1 MGINQTILHQFGEIK
16 KKQRTATF
24 YKADLHLHT
33 PGSTKDYK
41 VNGKLYEEIQLKD
54 LEDIAI
60 EKGLI
65 NIEGFNELY
74 TNKDQL
80 MALLIIHE
88 AYMVKDLNLIVI
100 TDHNNLNWYDKIITA
115 AEEYLKNIV
124 SKLSNESK
132 KFMILPGV
140 EITCFS
146 GTHVIGIFDNCNYKK
161 VWDYVNFELNDMF
174 EEKLNIFTTK
184 SEIDVVKTINK
195 VNGIVYVPHIDNN
208 AAKIK
213 ISEILDPLSGIS
225 KAQLL
230 TSPLV
235 HAIGFTNYEFKKYTE
250 SVLQDKK
257 HLYYRRSSV
266 AYMKDSDA
274 HCIEEI
280 GTKFMYVKMDNPNFT
295 SLKFA
300 LQDPKLRIKEQDVS
314 KNDIPYIRGVVT
326 QGGYLSK
333 TVGGFGYY
341 PFSKDLN
348 CIIGGRGAGKSTLI
362 KCLKSCLTGNTP
374 KYEFRL
380 FMGQFQLIL
389 VYLHING
396 VDYCISCEPDIKISD
411 YTGKEVNIHGDE
423 VKGKI
428 TKIEN
433 WIKVYRIK
441 NDKCI
446 KLSET
451 EKYLLMNKFHV
462 DYFDQAQI
470 LEIGNNKDYL
480 KEFIYSIILKTK
492 FGNEYN
498 VLRQQLSECEKEFFK
513 VFNIKNKKDIDLI
526 AEKKKELKLITE
538 KVDKIVNYTISNLN
552 SAMKNKVLINYER
565 VMPSTSE
572 LLGSILEDCI
582 FEGRFSKYQISKLER
597 GIDYIS
603 SRYDVIGITSKFIEN
618 KKSIESELK
627 ESEVLDSKTEQEVEN
642 DTTQFDYYIDTICEI
657 CKDALKKSYKS
668 QEEVSIEFNV
678 NSHESSKNIIFKPL
692 PVLSLG
698 QKAVAILTIITEGMS
713 SLDIKSPLVIDQPED
728 QLDNRFI
735 YKHLI
740 ETIRTLKEKKQ
751 LILVTHNANIPVSG
765 DAENVMCLNSNNE
778 NGWLDAYGYLDN
790 KMIQKKIIDILE
802 GGEESFK
809 LRLCKYGF
817 VV

>member
-1 MGINQTILHQFGEIK
+1 MGINQTILEQFNEIK
-16 KKQRTATF
+16 KRQKTAVF
-24 YKADLHLHT
+24 YKVDLHIHT

-41 VNGKLYEEIQLKD
+41 VNGKFYEDVKLNE
-54 LEDIAI
+54 LEDIAT

-65 NIEGFNELY
+65 NIDGFRELY
-74 TNKDQL
+74 KNKDQL

-88 AYMVKDLNLIVI
+88 AYMVKDLNMIVI
-100 TDHNNLNWYDKIITA
+100 TDHNNLSWYDKIINA
-115 AEEYLKNIV
+115 AEDYLKNIASRIV
-124 SKLSNESK
+124 DKHK

-146 GTHVIGIFDNCNYKK
+146 GTHVIGIFDNYEYKK

-184 SEIDVVKTINK
+184 SEIDVMKTINK

-213 ISEILDPLSGIS
+213 ISEMLDPLSGIS

-235 HAIGFTNYEFKKYTE
+235 NAIGFTNYKFKDYTE
-250 SVLQDKK
+250 SILQDRK
-257 HLYYRRSSV
+257 HLYYRSSSV

-300 LQDPKLRIKEQDVS
+300 LQDPKLRIKELDVS
-314 KNDIPYIRGVVT
+314 KNDIPYIRGAVT
-326 QGGYLSK
+326 QGGYLSNTTEK
-333 TVGGFGYY
+333 YSYY

-348 CIIGGRGAGKSTLI
+348 CIIGGRGVGKSTLI
-362 KCLKSCLTGNTP
+362 KCLKSCLTGNAP
-374 KYEFRL
+374 NYEFRL

-389 VYLHING
+389 VYLHINEL
-396 VDYCISCEPDIKISD
+396 DYCICCEPDIKLSN

-441 NDKCI
+441 NDKCT
-446 KLSET
+446 KLSEVD
-451 EKYLLMNKFHV
+451 KYSLINKFHV

-480 KEFIYSIILKTK
+480 KEFIYSIIVKTK
-492 FGNEYN
+492 FSNEYTN
-498 VLRQQLSECEKEFFK
+498 LSKLLNEC
-513 VFNIKNKKDIDLI
+513 KKDFFRISDINNKRIIDFI
-526 AEKKKELKLITE
+526 VETKKKSKSITDQM
-538 KVDKIVNYTISNLN
+538 DKIINNTINILN
-552 SAMKNKVLINYER
+552 SAMKDKILINYDR
-565 VMPSTSE
+565 IIYSTSE
-572 LLGSILEDCI
+572 LLGNTLEKYI
-582 FEGRFSKYQISKLER
+582 FENRFNKYQLAKIER
-597 GIDYIS
+597 CINYIS
-603 SRYDVIGITSKFIEN
+603 SRYDIIDVTSKFIEN
-618 KKSIESELK
+618 KKDIELEIN
-627 ESEVLDSKTEQEVEN
+627 ESGVLNSQTVEEVEN
-642 DTTQFDYYIDTICEI
+642 DSTRFDYYIDNICEI
-657 CKDALKKSYKS
+657 CKDALKESFKN

-678 NSHESSKNIIFKPL
+678 NSHEPKKNRLFRPL
-692 PVLSLG
+692 SVLSLG
-698 QKAVAILTIITEGMS
+698 QKAVAVLTIITEGVA
-713 SLDIKSPLVIDQPED
+713 SLDVKSPLVIDQPED

-735 YKHLI
+735 YQHLI
-740 ETIRTLKEKKQ
+740 ETIRKLKEKKQ

-778 NGWLDAYGYLDN
+778 NGWLEVYGYLDN
-790 KMIQKKIIDILE
+790 KNIQKRIIDILE
-802 GGEESFK
+802 GGEDSFR
-809 LRLCKYGF
+809 LRLCKYGY
-817 VV
+817 VI